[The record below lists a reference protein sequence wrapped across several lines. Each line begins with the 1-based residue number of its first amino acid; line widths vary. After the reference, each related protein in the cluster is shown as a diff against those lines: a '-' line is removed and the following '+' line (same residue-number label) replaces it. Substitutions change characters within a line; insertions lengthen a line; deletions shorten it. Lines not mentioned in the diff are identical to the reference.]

1 MAGKGRPEKYK
12 SHVEPHLEEITKMCE
27 YMTEKQI
34 AETLDVSY
42 SCFREYKKKY
52 PALNSAIQ
60 KGRQTLV
67 FQLRSKLIQKA
78 KGFHYAEKKTIKKYD
93 PEFDQLMVI
102 QEEEYER
109 YSAPDVAALNLALKN
124 YDPDNWANDPQMLK
138 LKKEELK
145 IKKELAEKD
154 DY

>member
-1 MAGKGRPEKYK
+1 MAGKGRPQKYK
-12 SHVEPHLEEITKMCE
+12 THVEPHLEEITKMCE

-34 AETLDVSY
+34 AETLGVSY
-42 SCFREYKKKY
+42 SCFREYKKQY
-52 PALNSAIQ
+52 PALKSAMQ

-67 FQLRSKLIQKA
+67 IQLRSALIKKA
-78 KGFHYAEKKTIKKYD
+78 KGFRYAEKKTVKKYNSETD
-93 PEFDQLMVI
+93 DLVI
-102 QEEEYER
+102 VQEEVTTKY
-109 YSAPDVAALNLALKN
+109 YPPDVAALNLALKN
-124 YDPDNWANDPQMLK
+124 YDPDNWANDPQLLK